1 MEEQHQPQTFLPTCP
16 AVRTW
21 LLSGDQSKWSTRL
34 RWPLRILRHFIVLTG
49 ESKETSSSFWDME
62 MTGVCEQWGCVSSEG
77 VGAVRVCEQWGCVSS
92 EGVGAVRVWAVRV
105 CEQWGCGSSE
115 GVWAVRVWICMYGC
129 RCEIVSHPRL
139 LFTKRFLAGVKCGL
153 GYIYEAC
160 GPYVCVCY
168 CWWRY
173 STFQDSNSR
182 FMNLLS
188 LKKLLTI
195 HVGVSWFF

>member
-77 VGAVRVCEQWGCVSS
+77 V
-92 EGVGAVRVWAVRV
+92 
-105 CEQWGCGSSE
+105 
-115 GVWAVRVWICMYGC
+115 WAVRVWICMYGC

-139 LFTKRFLAGVKCGL
+139 LFTKGENFLAGVKCGL